1 MARTLIDGADQIQAG
16 SIIRASIN
24 TATTGSALMTK
35 LIAGTGITLS
45 QTGVDGGTG
54 DVTASVSY
62 GTTAGTAAQGND
74 ARITGALSAATAA
87 ATYAALAGATFTGS
101 VIAPYIEAGSS
112 SLAATA
118 QMTLA
123 SLAGNSR
130 QIVFYSGAAARWGIA
145 VSGETE
151 SGSNAGSNLV
161 ITGFNDAGT
170 SVIDVITVNR
180 ASGAV
185 ALPGALT
192 VGGTATLSGTV
203 SGAGITSLLAPY
215 APMAG
220 PNFTGYATF
229 AGQIT
234 AQAGLVV
241 SGGTLSGTG
250 VNSLFATPPPVGST
264 TASTGAFTTLSASGT
279 VSGAGFSSYLA
290 SPPAIGGTTAAAG
303 SFTSLSASGNL
314 TVGGT
319 TTLTGAL
326 STSGNLTVG
335 SNTATNPYLF
345 INAAAADPRN
355 IAFQTAGLSRWAI
368 YCDTAAESGS
378 NAGCNF
384 NIGAFSDAG
393 GYNLDVVNINRANG
407 LVTLGYGLTV
417 AGATTM
423 LGALNISGQ
432 GVPLV
437 LNNTAG
443 SYRLLEF
450 TTANVVRWEMGV
462 GNDAESGS
470 NAGATFN
477 ITAFADSGAYIA
489 SPLSITR
496 SSGLTSINNGLT
508 VSGGGTTTL
517 SGLLTALGG
526 ITVTGEVTLGAGNAG
541 QTTIGGSGSFIGSNA
556 IYSGSW
562 KYIATDY
569 AWFLRGDGATSD
581 VVSLYVAPSGTAGA
595 AMSQVAA
602 FTASQTGLMTFP
614 NGITASTSL
623 TLGSN
628 TAAASQIIMVNAA
641 AGQTRG
647 YQFQTAGVQRWLLQ
661 CTSEAETG
669 SNTGSNFIVLGV
681 NDANSAITAQLTIN
695 RASGLAT
702 FAGAVTAAGLTN
714 GGVLIDTAT
723 ATATPTTGGTVAI
736 AAGVSKQIINPAG
749 TLATLTVT
757 SPPAP
762 SNAAGS
768 IQTLEITFTRA
779 ITAITWTSG
788 SGASYAGA
796 TMPTTIAVGALVR
809 LWWVQSLSS
818 WMHMVPV

>member
-62 GTTAGTAAQGND
+62 GTAAGTAAQGND

-101 VIAPYIEAGSS
+101 VIAPLLEAGSS
-112 SLAATA
+112 GLAATA

-123 SLAGNSR
+123 ALAGNSR

-192 VGGTATLSGTV
+192 VGGTTTLSGTV

-319 TTLTGAL
+319 TTLTG
-326 STSGNLTVG
+326 
-335 SNTATNPYLF
+335 
-345 INAAAADPRN
+345 
-355 IAFQTAGLSRWAI
+355 
-368 YCDTAAESGS
+368 
-378 NAGCNF
+378 
-384 NIGAFSDAG
+384 
-393 GYNLDVVNINRANG
+393 
-407 LVTLGYGLTV
+407 
-417 AGATTM
+417 
-423 LGALNISGQ
+423 
-432 GVPLV
+432 
-437 LNNTAG
+437 
-443 SYRLLEF
+443 
-450 TTANVVRWEMGV
+450 
-462 GNDAESGS
+462 
-470 NAGATFN
+470 
-477 ITAFADSGAYIA
+477 
-489 SPLSITR
+489 
-496 SSGLTSINNGLT
+496 
-508 VSGGGTTTL
+508 
-517 SGLLTALGG
+517 LLTASGG
-526 ITVTGEVTLGAGNAG
+526 LTVTGEVTLGAGNGG

-581 VVSLYVAPSGTAGA
+581 VVSLYVAPSGSAGA
-595 AMSQVAA
+595 AMSQVPAW
-602 FTASQTGLMTFP
+602 TASQAGLMTFP
-614 NGITASTSL
+614 NGISVSGTTTLTGLLTASGGITASTSL

-661 CTSEAETG
+661 CTADAETG
-669 SNTGSNFIVLGV
+669 SNTGSNFILLGV

-714 GGVLIDTAT
+714 GGVLIETATAT

-762 SNAAGS
+762 SNPAGS

-788 SGASYAGA
+788 SGASYAGT